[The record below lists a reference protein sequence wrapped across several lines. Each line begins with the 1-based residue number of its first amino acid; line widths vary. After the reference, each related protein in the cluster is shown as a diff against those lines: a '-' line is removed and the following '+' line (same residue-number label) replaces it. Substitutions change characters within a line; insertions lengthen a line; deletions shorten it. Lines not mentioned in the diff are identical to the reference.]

1 MSNIRIPILAL
12 TAMLVATPALAGEV
26 TGTGQ
31 PIDINARSYCAFS
44 GLNDN
49 IPDPRDPGGRV
60 QNYGQLV
67 GQFDIYD
74 PSDFDPNA
82 DHFQPIPGYACNP
95 NRYIDLHQ

>member
-1 MSNIRIPILAL
+1 MWNIRVSVFAIA
-12 TAMLVATPALAGEV
+12 AALVATPALASEIN
-26 TGTGQ
+26 GTGEFL
-31 PIDINARSYCAFS
+31 DINARSYCVYS

-67 GQFDIYD
+67 GIFDIYD

-95 NRYIDLHQ
+95 NRYIDLHE